1 MLLRKKCKESYR
13 IFTPISEIKT
23 FFNNSSFSKKIE
35 MFSRDCIN
43 EFLQIE
49 TSKLQENTDLSS
61 LKYQQ
66 RHLNCIIVL

>member
-1 MLLRKKCKESYR
+1 
-13 IFTPISEIKT
+13 
-23 FFNNSSFSKKIE
+23 
-35 MFSRDCIN
+35 MFSRGCIN